1 MAAKYENKQNRR
13 NTVWCYLNNE
23 HEHEHEH
30 EHERE
35 QDLGDKALTLKNT
48 LIK

>member
-23 HEHEHEH
+23 HEHEHGQ
-30 EHERE
+30 E

>member
-1 MAAKYENKQNRR
+1 MTFMAAKYENKQNRR

-30 EHERE
+30 E

>member
-1 MAAKYENKQNRR
+1 MTFMAAKYENKQNRR

-23 HEHEHEH
+23 HEHEHE
-30 EHERE
+30 
-35 QDLGDKALTLKNT
+35 QNSGDKALTLKIT

>member
-23 HEHEHEH
+23 HEHEHE
-30 EHERE
+30 
-35 QDLGDKALTLKNT
+35 QNSGDKALTLKIT

>member
-23 HEHEHEH
+23 HE
-30 EHERE
+30 